1 MNKKKFFTQLKKIK
15 SGIKP
20 AYIKYLKLPVDDKLV
35 LLEGG
40 QGTNI
45 NGNMFSMLRELNT
58 NPRWSEYITAFVVT
72 DSTMKSAKNR
82 MKLYGFDRVILVVR
96 DSDLYCRYLAQ
107 A

>member
-20 AYIKYLKLPVDDKLV
+20 AYIKYLSLPVDDKLV

-72 DSTMKSAKNR
+72 SALNAPKSLQLRSREVKQNR
-82 MKLYGFDRVILVVR
+82 KV
-96 DSDLYCRYLAQ
+96 CRHGTRKSLN
-107 A
+107 